1 MIPVSNE
8 RRKIILLLGNTL
20 GNVESENSVLKNIYN
35 SMNEDDLFLIGLT
48 LWKENIDELKGY
60 SNKIFR
66 E

>member
-35 SMNEDDLFLIGLT
+35 STEIGTDGKLC
-48 LWKENIDELKGY
+48 D
-60 SNKIFR
+60 
-66 E
+66 

>member
-48 LWKENIDELKGY
+48 LWKENIDEL
-60 SNKIFR
+60 
-66 E
+66 